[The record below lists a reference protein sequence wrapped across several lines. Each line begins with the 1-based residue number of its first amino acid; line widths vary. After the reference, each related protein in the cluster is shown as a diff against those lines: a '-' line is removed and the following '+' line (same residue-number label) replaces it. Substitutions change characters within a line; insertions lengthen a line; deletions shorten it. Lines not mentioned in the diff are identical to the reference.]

1 MAYNK
6 PPHPHPAIIW
16 HITSPKPERGMPS
29 SSLLLWG
36 LLFVFF
42 VLATP
47 WHMEFPG
54 QGSNLNHSCDLHCS
68 CCDNPESLTQCL
80 GPGVKPVSQFYREAA
95 NPIVP
100 QWELQNGVLHN
111 MTYSWENKSITF
123 AILSQLEAS
132 HRLHL
137 PSKREDNTQVR
148 TQVSR
153 DYLGLPQGL
162 SILLKEN
169 LLSKFED
176 LIGFFSTIHELG
188 SISSSKYNGALRSY
202 T

>member
-1 MAYNK
+1 MSSYSCRIKIFAFLLNVGQCSLSASRAPCHMAYNK

-100 QWELQNGVLHN
+100 
-111 MTYSWENKSITF
+111 
-123 AILSQLEAS
+123 
-132 HRLHL
+132 
-137 PSKREDNTQVR
+137 
-148 TQVSR
+148 
-153 DYLGLPQGL
+153 
-162 SILLKEN
+162 
-169 LLSKFED
+169 
-176 LIGFFSTIHELG
+176 
-188 SISSSKYNGALRSY
+188 
-202 T
+202 